1 MRKIK
6 VVIFNYQAD
15 CSFHL
20 WYDVWFGDFQT
31 QSNIMSYMTT
41 MKSGAIKQHQT
52 QTQDNY
58 TP

>member
-6 VVIFNYQAD
+6 VVIFNYKAD
-15 CSFHL
+15 CSFYL

-41 MKSGAIKQHQT
+41 MKTGAIKQHQT
-52 QTQDNY
+52 QDY